1 MSPAVELTDILY
13 KNCKLSSA
21 ETNLSL
27 ILKER
32 IFIE

>member
-1 MSPAVELTDILY
+1 LY

-32 IFIE
+32 IFIEWDDISTK